1 MDMFMKNPGLCH
13 IGKKILNN
21 LDFKTQLDCGL
32 VQKSWRHIIDEKASK
47 IDVNALKIFFKQSVT
62 TATVEELMKMK
73 GLRHSNKMIVS
84 RKVPVI
90 YEESYKF
97 WHQLFGSANSLP
109 NNIKINIY
117 LMTVLKRMIKTQ
129 EILKSPLRE
138 FFERRNFKMVE
149 VILNQGMI
157 NRFRFQDMI
166 RDAVGEGCIEMIK
179 IMHPLFDID
188 LFLQSIRL
196 SIYNGK

>member
-1 MDMFMKNPGLCH
+1 
-13 IGKKILNN
+13 
-21 LDFKTQLDCGL
+21 
-32 VQKSWRHIIDEKASK
+32 
-47 IDVNALKIFFKQSVT
+47 
-62 TATVEELMKMK
+62 
-73 GLRHSNKMIVS
+73 
-84 RKVPVI
+84 
-90 YEESYKF
+90 
-97 WHQLFGSANSLP
+97 
-109 NNIKINIY
+109 
-117 LMTVLKRMIKTQ
+117 MIKTQ

>member
-1 MDMFMKNPGLCH
+1 MDLFMENPGLCH
-13 IGKKILNN
+13 IGEKILTN
-21 LDFKTQLDCGL
+21 LDFKTQLDCRL

-47 IDVNALKIFFKQSVT
+47 IDVNALKTFFKQSVT

-157 NRFRFQDMI
+157 NRFCFQDMI